1 MRFFPPFQLYITKH
15 GHAIDFPGRCVP
27 VVVKDLTEKL
37 DESQVCR
44 AGVSKRRA
52 GIEEIPETRSS
63 FDETTWGNL

>member
-52 GIEEIPETRSS
+52 GLR
-63 FDETTWGNL
+63 